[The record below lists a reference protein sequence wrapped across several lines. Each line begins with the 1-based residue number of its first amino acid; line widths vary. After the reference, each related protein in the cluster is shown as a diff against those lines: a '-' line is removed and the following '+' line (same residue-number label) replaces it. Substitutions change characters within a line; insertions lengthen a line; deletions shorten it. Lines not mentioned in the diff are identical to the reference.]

1 MRAGDRP
8 DAGLLSAPASPGD
21 AHLREHTVSREELLQ
36 GHFLHVVRETVRL
49 PDGGTAPREFVLH
62 PGAVAVVP
70 LLDDGRIVLER
81 QYRHPTGKVM
91 IEIPA
96 GKLDAGEGA
105 LACGRRELL
114 EETGYVAREWAY
126 AFTMHPTVAYSD
138 EAIGIWFAR
147 GLEQRGARLDPGEF
161 LDVIAAPPGEFL
173 LWCRQG
179 LVQDAKTLAAALWI
193 QNVLA
198 GTWKLDWQA
207 LP

>member
-1 MRAGDRP
+1 MD
-8 DAGLLSAPASPGD
+8 DD
-21 AHLREHTVSREELLQ
+21 QHLREHTLAREELLK
-36 GHFLHVVRETVRL
+36 GHFLHIVRETVRL
-49 PDGGTAPREFVLH
+49 PDGAQASREFVLH

-81 QYRHPTGKVM
+81 QYRHATGQVM

-126 AFTMHPTVAYSD
+126 AFTMYPTVAYSD
-138 EAIGIWFAR
+138 EAIQIWFAR
-147 GLEQRGARLDPGEF
+147 GLRQEQARLDAGEF
-161 LDVIAAPPGEFL
+161 LEVISATPEAFL
-173 LWCRQG
+173 GWCRDG
-179 LVQDAKTLAAALWI
+179 LVRDSKTLAAALWL

-198 GTWKLDWQA
+198 GTWKLGWQ
-207 LP
+207 PPTD

>member
-1 MRAGDRP
+1 MAD
-8 DAGLLSAPASPGD
+8 DS
-21 AHLREHTVSREELLQ
+21 HLTEHATAREELLK
-36 GHFLHVVRETVRL
+36 GHFLHVVRDTVRL
-49 PDGGTAPREFVLH
+49 PDGGSATREYVLH

-70 LLDDGRIVLER
+70 LTDDGRIVLER
-81 QYRHPTGKVM
+81 QYRHATRQVM

-96 GKLDAGEGA
+96 GKLDAGESA

-126 AFTMHPTVAYSD
+126 AFTTYPTVAYSD
-138 EAIGIWFAR
+138 EAIEVWFAR
-147 GLEQRGARLDPGEF
+147 GLAHQGAKLDQGEF
-161 LDVIAAPPGEFL
+161 LEVFTATPQEFL
-173 LWCRQG
+173 GWCREG
-179 LVQDAKTLAAALWI
+179 RIVDSKTLAAAVWI

>member
-1 MRAGDRP
+1 MSIED
-8 DAGLLSAPASPGD
+8 S
-21 AHLREHTVSREELLQ
+21 HLTEHTTGREELLK

-49 PDGGTAPREFVLH
+49 PDGGAAFREFVLH

-81 QYRHPTGKVM
+81 QYRHPTRQVM

-96 GKLDAGEGA
+96 GKLDAGEEP
-105 LACGRRELL
+105 LVCGQRELL

-126 AFTMHPTVAYSD
+126 AFTMYPTVAYSD
-138 EAIGIWFAR
+138 EAIHIWFAR
-147 GLEQRGARLDPGEF
+147 GLEHRGARLDQGEF
-161 LDVIAAPPGEFL
+161 LEVIAATPEEFL
-173 LWCRQG
+173 GWCREG
-179 LVQDAKTLAAALWI
+179 SIVDSKTLAAALWI

-198 GTWKLDWQA
+198 GHWKLDWQTPSA